1 MVIGTLLILLI
12 TDLLNFL
19 IYRFY
24 QFFSSSGRNG
34 IIGLPT
40 VTYIADLTINYSYHS
55 DVNKLRI
62 MLVQWFCWYSDIT
75 DLLVLLVL
83 LILAALFI
91 WLTLYIY
98 MAGYLVKTDITN
110 LL

>member
-1 MVIGTLLILLI
+1 
-12 TDLLNFL
+12 
-19 IYRFY
+19 
-24 QFFSSSGRNG
+24 
-34 IIGLPT
+34 
-40 VTYIADLTINYSYHS
+40 
-55 DVNKLRI
+55 

-98 MAGYLVKTDITN
+98 MAGYLVKTEITN
-110 LL
+110 SL